1 MVDTHK
7 TLFTKQQIIYV
18 SQKTDLYVPD
28 ISERYFVLKSNAII
42 VTLIKGMLSIPLC
55 LISC

>member
-18 SQKTDLYVPD
+18 SQKADSYVPD
-28 ISERYFVLKSNAII
+28 ISERYFVSSLMQ
-42 VTLIKGMLSIPLC
+42 L
-55 LISC
+55 